1 MSNQNLIASTSE
13 DKQASTQRQAWHCG
27 SMRARRGAMALM
39 LVVSIGLAGCAGPP
53 TGSSTESTVPTAA
66 KTQEAT
72 MNAELTWQQAKAHTQ
87 AMELEIAA
95 LIPKNADYSIDQKKK
110 GMLLSC
116 NSTQHKWKGSTTIT
130 VVGGTNIEPIVKD
143 IEAHYRAKG
152 TKVSADRNVD
162 EDYRIQIDLGG
173 GENYIVAEGLAPNE
187 IRIASGSECFILPE
201 GIYPGGDF

>member
-1 MSNQNLIASTSE
+1 MVVVLL
-13 DKQASTQRQAWHCG
+13 
-27 SMRARRGAMALM
+27 ALLM
-39 LVVSIGLAGCAGPP
+39 GLAGCAGNPSV
-53 TGSSTESTVPTAA
+53 SSTESTVPTATD
-66 KTQEAT
+66 TQEEPLIT
-72 MNAELTWQQAKAHTQ
+72 ELTWQEAKAHTQ

-95 LIPKNADYSIDQKKK
+95 LIPNNTIVSIDQKET

-116 NSTQHKWKGSTTIT
+116 NSTHHKWKGSTTIT
-130 VVGGTNIEPIVKD
+130 VVEGTNIKPIVKD

-162 EDYRIQIDLGG
+162 EDYRIQIDLGA

-187 IRIASGSECFILPE
+187 IRIASGSVCFTLPE

>member
-1 MSNQNLIASTSE
+1 
-13 DKQASTQRQAWHCG
+13 
-27 SMRARRGAMALM
+27 M
-39 LVVSIGLAGCAGPP
+39 LVVSIGLAGCAGNPSV
-53 TGSSTESTVPTAA
+53 SSTESTVPTASD
-66 KTQEAT
+66 TQEEPLIT
-72 MNAELTWQQAKAHTQ
+72 ELTWQGAKAHTQ

-95 LIPKNADYSIDQKKK
+95 LIPNNTIVSIDQKET

-116 NSTQHKWKGSTTIT
+116 NSTHHKWKGSTTIT
-130 VVGGTNIEPIVKD
+130 VVGGTNIEPIVKG

-152 TKVSADRNVD
+152 TKVSADTNVD
-162 EDYRIQIDLGG
+162 EDYRFQIDLGG